1 MKLEFNDNQYVL
13 SNLDYEMIQII
24 LNGLKCERSKIAEKI
39 SYLTTCLF
47 KDYSEI
53 QKDEFLLQIEF
64 FKTKNQNLYDIVN
77 ECNLV
82 LDKTFL

>member
-1 MKLEFNDNQYVL
+1 MDNDSYGRESQ
-13 SNLDYEMIQII
+13 E
-24 LNGLKCERSKIAEKI
+24 KIAEKI
-39 SYLTTCLF
+39 SYLTSCLF

-53 QKDEFLLQIEF
+53 QKNEFMLQIEF